1 MLSGEEKKR
10 LYRAVVHPDVA
21 QSAPLIMPAMVAQQ
35 FAEHILD
42 AVEGRKVFD
51 AELLRWVRDDDAA
64 PQIHVGEA
72 Q

>member
-1 MLSGEEKKR
+1 MLSDEEKKR

-42 AVEGRKVFD
+42 AVEGRKV
-51 AELLRWVRDDDAA
+51 
-64 PQIHVGEA
+64 
-72 Q
+72 

>member
-1 MLSGEEKKR
+1 MLSDEEKKR

-42 AVEGRKVFD
+42 AVEGRKVCD
-51 AELLRWVRDDDAA
+51 AELLRGERDDDAA

>member
-1 MLSGEEKKR
+1 MLSDEEKTN

-51 AELLRWVRDDDAA
+51 TESLRWVRGDGAA
-64 PQIHVGEA
+64 PQIHVGEDK
-72 Q
+72 